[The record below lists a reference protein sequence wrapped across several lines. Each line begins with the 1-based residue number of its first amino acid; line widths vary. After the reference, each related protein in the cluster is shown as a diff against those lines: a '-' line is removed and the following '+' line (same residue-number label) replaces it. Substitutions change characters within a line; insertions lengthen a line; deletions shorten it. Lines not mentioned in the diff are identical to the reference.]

1 MKVRDW
7 LKISKVIERIQL
19 NAKQLVYDDTFVKW
33 MLNAGS
39 DERWLILC
47 AGWREVEQMRIKLM
61 TEYGGE
67 VIERVPVKVM
77 ISNGVVMKI
86 MSVDNIERL
95 VGQEADYVYVV

>member
-7 LKISKVIERIQL
+7 LKVCKVVERIQL
-19 NAKQLVYDDTFVKW
+19 NAKQLVYDDTFVRC
-33 MLNAGS
+33 MLNTKPG
-39 DERWLILC
+39 ERWLILC
-47 AGWREVEQMRIKLM
+47 ADWREVEQMRIKLM

-67 VIERVPVKVM
+67 TIERVPVKVR